1 MAAAVR
7 QTLVLPRSDVA
18 TTTNATF
25 ASSLLAGSTIIVIA
39 ANFTGSSL
47 AASGSTNGALTAAV
61 RAGTANNFGAIFYK
75 ENVSAGSETITVSG
89 GDYISGVA
97 LEVTGLLTSSSL

>member
-7 QTLVLPRSDVA
+7 QAVALPRSDVA
-18 TTTNATF
+18 TTTSVAF
-25 ASSLLAGSTIIVIA
+25 PSALLAGSAIIVLA
-39 ANFTGSSL
+39 ANYTGSAL
-47 AASGSTNGALTAAV
+47 TASGSTNGALTAAV

-89 GDYISGVA
+89 GDYISAVA
-97 LEVTGLLTSSSL
+97 LEVTGLLTASSL

>member
-7 QTLVLPRSDVA
+7 QAVALPRSDVA
-18 TTTNATF
+18 TTTSVAF
-25 ASSLLAGSTIIVIA
+25 PSALLAGSAIIVIA
-39 ANFTGSSL
+39 ANYTGTVN
-47 AASGSTNGALTAAV
+47 ASGSTNGALTAAL

-89 GDYISGVA
+89 GDYISAVA
-97 LEVTGLLTSSSL
+97 LEVTGLLTASSL